1 MMRINV
7 GSLRYSPS
15 LSAWLI
21 ATEDHAKAEMLD
33 DLGGSQV
40 ISPNV
45 LLLAAADKRPSAKPP
60 VRMSITLPR
69 SHVWEWAR

>member
-21 ATEDHAKAEMLD
+21 ATEDHAKAEMLHYGD
-33 DLGGSQV
+33 GDV
-40 ISPNV
+40 IICPRP
-45 LLLAAADKRPSAKPP
+45 LLLAAADKRGSATADFTDC
-60 VRMSITLPR
+60 IR
-69 SHVWEWAR
+69 SDQ